1 MSAIVNT
8 ARNIAVSAG
17 SRVGDTTNRVFPPKQ
32 RERALE
38 NVRIFSVGNPKL
50 ASFLAAQTALAGLPV
65 LLFLAFAIATLFASL
80 VTCVLLGV
88 FAAFVFTFFVTGFA
102 LLFVVPVVVIGSC
115 TAGTFFFWGLVGYLI
130 LQRVNG
136 GEPPVQPGTKVGD
149 TLNKLTSGRLREQ
162 LDQADSDS
170 LQESMA
176 LAPSQDETLHLDRGG
191 RSNGTHRGSTHRRD
205 YGQSNG
211 LGHGRESGEAGHE
224 GARGAGSPTQNAQG
238 TPQLSS
244 EVHLTTYDPT
254 FAKVSDW
261 KKEFQQ
267 GGITA

>member
-1 MSAIVNT
+1 MSAIVKT
-8 ARNIAVSAG
+8 ARNLAVSAG

-38 NVRIFSVGNPKL
+38 NVRTFSVGNPKL

-102 LLFVVPVVVIGSC
+102 LLFVVPAVVIGSC

-130 LQRVNG
+130 IQRING
-136 GEPPVQPGTKVGD
+136 GETPVQSGTKVGD
-149 TLNKLTSGRLREQ
+149 TLNKLTSERLREQ
-162 LDQADSDS
+162 FDQADSNS
-170 LQESMA
+170 QQESMA
-176 LAPSQDETLHLDRGG
+176 LAPSQDETLRMGHGG

-205 YGQSNG
+205 DGQGNG
-211 LGHGRESGEAGHE
+211 LGHGRESGEADYG
-224 GARGAGSPTQNAQG
+224 GGRNAGSPPQIAQG
-238 TPQLSS
+238 TPQHSS
-244 EVHLTTYDPT
+244 EVHLTTYDPA
-254 FAKVSDW
+254 FAKVADW
-261 KKEFQQ
+261 KKEFQH